1 MVIITGIDACS
12 ANTMVDPVTTLRGSR
27 RTPSGYDFRIA
38 VKPLY
43 LIIAMLI
50 LVGGA
55 ICWCPAA
62 QGADQ
67 NPTAQTLVPG
77 QSLNYEESVKIAIHQ
92 CPYFTKSSLEID
104 VRRMDESDSRYS
116 MVPPLTFH
124 TYYYVNRPT
133 GTGGSKPYSLV
144 FNMDPYN
151 PVSAYFTLQ
160 AQKMATQIAIL
171 AHLKTISEGLKRLGF
186 FFLELEAL
194 SKMAGYQNDLIKVAQ
209 ENLTYVKNR
218 VSIGTAT
225 SLEVKMGQ
233 EELHLAQGEQESIA
247 LAQRRASVSLRNFLA
262 FPPAHNFTIDFR
274 NSRQQVLGQFDPAA
288 VSLEQAKIRS
298 YEIKALE
305 IQKQLQ
311 RYNVSLAVTKVFP
324 TILFNTQTPDPLSV
338 SRAQGLYVG
347 FGLLVPVWDGF
358 KRIRDVSRQKVILR
372 QLDAKQKEKEDVLE
386 NKLEDNRVKI
396 QEREVAMKNA
406 QSREELARLKAHQKE
421 IRYQSGEAPLSVFLE
436 GRQEVLRA
444 QKETVRATL
453 QYNESVLDLRETSGD
468 LGNTYVDSS
477 SCQQ

>member
-1 MVIITGIDACS
+1 
-12 ANTMVDPVTTLRGSR
+12 
-27 RTPSGYDFRIA
+27 
-38 VKPLY
+38 
-43 LIIAMLI
+43 
-50 LVGGA
+50 
-55 ICWCPAA
+55 
-62 QGADQ
+62 
-67 NPTAQTLVPG
+67 
-77 QSLNYEESVKIAIHQ
+77 
-92 CPYFTKSSLEID
+92 
-104 VRRMDESDSRYS
+104 
-116 MVPPLTFH
+116 
-124 TYYYVNRPT
+124 
-133 GTGGSKPYSLV
+133 
-144 FNMDPYN
+144 
-151 PVSAYFTLQ
+151 
-160 AQKMATQIAIL
+160 
-171 AHLKTISEGLKRLGF
+171 
-186 FFLELEAL
+186 
-194 SKMAGYQNDLIKVAQ
+194 MAGYQNDLIKVAQ